1 VAVSGAPD
9 ADGTMRWRAGAIMI
23 QRLPPDDAQGSAEG
37 GEVDPSAAARRED
50 EEDGWRR
57 AMILMGSAK
66 AQELADA
73 RLEPWK
79 LVDRLFLA
87 EGVEIYR
94 PLALAHRCRCAPERM
109 RQVLRT
115 IPRAE
120 LETMREPDGAVHITC
135 EFCNTTQF
143 YADLDALYAPT

>member
-1 VAVSGAPD
+1 MMESTIRAIFSASSPTRSKLAVVLEIAISK
-9 ADGTMRWRAGAIMI
+9 RKSRA
-23 QRLPPDDAQGSAEG
+23 
-37 GEVDPSAAARRED
+37 V
-50 EEDGWRR
+50 GWRR

-73 RLEPWK
+73 ALPPWK

-94 PLALAHRCRCAPERM
+94 PMALAHRCRCDPARM

-135 EFCNTTQF
+135 EFCNTTQL
-143 YADLDALYAPT
+143 YSDLDALYAPT